1 MKKTLSLLLALMM
14 MLGLVSFASA
24 EEPIEIS
31 LYYSDNA
38 TLPFRQDWPVI
49 VALYKLYNVIRYFE
63 PIPMGDYGT
72 KAGLG
77 LATGENTPDVMLY
90 LSTGGTYASF
100 ALNGAI
106 VPISDY
112 ADWTPEFN
120 ARVEEMGLQQVV
132 DLLILGDG

>member
-24 EEPIEIS
+24 EAPIEIS

-49 VALYKLYNVIRYFE
+49 VALEKQYNVKLNFE

-72 KAGLG
+72 KAGL
-77 LATGENTPDVMLY
+77 
-90 LSTGGTYASF
+90 
-100 ALNGAI
+100 
-106 VPISDY
+106 
-112 ADWTPEFN
+112 
-120 ARVEEMGLQQVV
+120 
-132 DLLILGDG
+132 